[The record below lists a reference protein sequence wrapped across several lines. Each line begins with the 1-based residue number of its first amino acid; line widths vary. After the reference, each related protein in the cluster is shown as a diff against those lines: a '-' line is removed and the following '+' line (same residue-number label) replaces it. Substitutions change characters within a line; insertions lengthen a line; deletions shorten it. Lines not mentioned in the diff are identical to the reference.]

1 MYRGARQVRPLIKLL
16 KRALNKTNPG
26 RHKPAPLMLACICY
40 LHSGLIFHP
49 LQYPKDAFDEHKK
62 RRRYQQQTTCFGDR
76 RFYVLCNYD
85 PCALWE

>member
-26 RHKPAPLMLACICY
+26 RYKPAPLMLACIYY

-49 LQYPKDAFDEHKK
+49 LQYPKVAFEEHKK
-62 RRRYQQQTTCFGDR
+62 RRRYQQQTTCSGDR
-76 RFYVLCNYD
+76 RFYVFCNYD